1 MNHAVE
7 EKVRE
12 YFSEMIVLKDPQRT
26 EFFSNLSLP
35 AYMRDWLVMKFSN
48 MDGSIDYDGVNSY
61 IKTYIPNGKDFEQF
75 KFRMVNGETVH
86 FLARIRVTVDIKNG
100 NTVFEL
106 PDFGGIRAGAGG
118 VVTRV
123 LQKNGKIP
131 SCGKMSAGAFS
142 P

>member
-75 KFRMVNGETVH
+75 KFRMVMEKRFT
-86 FLARIRVTVDIKNG
+86 FWR
-100 NTVFEL
+100 ES
-106 PDFGGIRAGAGG
+106 
-118 VVTRV
+118 V
-123 LQKNGKIP
+123 LR
-131 SCGKMSAGAFS
+131 
-142 P
+142 

>member
-1 MNHAVE
+1 
-7 EKVRE
+7 
-12 YFSEMIVLKDPQRT
+12 MIVLKDPQRT

-86 FLARIRVTVDIKNG
+86 F
-100 NTVFEL
+100 
-106 PDFGGIRAGAGG
+106 FGENPCYGRY
-118 VVTRV
+118 
-123 LQKNGKIP
+123 
-131 SCGKMSAGAFS
+131 
-142 P
+142 